1 MGGSLHSA
9 NVKLFLRRLSFG
21 VLAAEALDAARGID
35 QFLLA
40 GKERMAIGTN
50 FHVNIALMG

>member
-21 VLAAEALDAARGID
+21 VLAAEALHAACGVD

-40 GKERMAIGTN
+40 GKERVAIRTN
-50 FHVNIALMG
+50 FHVNVALMG